1 MNGITLLLVSVAIL
15 VIGYIFY
22 GRYLCKK
29 WGGGERDIE
38 TCVFMKNM
46 KRQDIIPI
54 LYFGPMMPK
63 AF

>member
-29 WGGGERDIE
+29 WGVGELEKRPEKKGLERDRDE
-38 TCVFMKNM
+38 
-46 KRQDIIPI
+46 Q
-54 LYFGPMMPK
+54 
-63 AF
+63 A